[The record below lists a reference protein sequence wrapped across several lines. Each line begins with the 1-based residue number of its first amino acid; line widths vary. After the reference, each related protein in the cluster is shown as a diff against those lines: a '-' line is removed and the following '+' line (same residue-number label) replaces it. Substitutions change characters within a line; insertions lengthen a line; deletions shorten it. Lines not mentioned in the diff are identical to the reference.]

1 MTRRVLALGYGAIA
15 ATAAA
20 ALLAAQHGLASVVQK
35 LSALP
40 ALTLQMGFG
49 GCVLALALA
58 AGLAWF
64 FIARGVQR
72 AELAKLALLK
82 ARDDAIR
89 AESEAN
95 EMAILFRDLNDD
107 VTRLN
112 IELAGKM
119 RQLGE
124 AQEDILRKG
133 KMAQLGAL
141 ITTVGHELRN
151 PMAGVRTTLFAMRR
165 KFKSTSLDLDSYLN
179 RIDGGITRCDLII
192 TKLLDFAYEKE
203 PDLAPGDVDGWLA
216 GVIEEEAKS
225 LPEQICIEC
234 ELGLDGLVTGFDR
247 ARMRR
252 VIHNLLSNAADAL
265 WGLHAP
271 VRDDPCIRVTTSLA
285 ARGVEISIADNGPG
299 ISAEVM
305 VKVRE
310 PLFTTKEFA
319 TGLGIPST
327 EKILALHGGGL
338 DIESA
343 PNKGATFTAW
353 FPLSRAVLQAA

>member
-1 MTRRVLALGYGAIA
+1 MTRRLLALGYGAIA

-20 ALLAAQHGLASVVQK
+20 ALLAVQFRLTQLFQK
-35 LSALP
+35 LSALSAQ
-40 ALTLQMGFG
+40 ALQTGAAAI
-49 GCVLALALA
+49 VIALALA
-58 AGLAWF
+58 AAFSWF
-64 FIARGVQR
+64 FITRSMKR
-72 AELAKLALLK
+72 AELTNSALLK
-82 ARDDAIR
+82 ARDDAVR
-89 AESEAN
+89 AESDAN

-165 KFKSTSLDLDSYLN
+165 KFKSSSLDLDSYLN

-192 TKLLDFAYEKE
+192 TKLLDFAYEKD
-203 PDLAPGDVDGWLA
+203 PDLAPADVDGWLA
-216 GVIEEEAKS
+216 GAIEEEAKA
-225 LPEQICIEC
+225 LPEQIRIEC
-234 ELGLDGLVTGFDR
+234 DLALDGLVTGFDS

-265 WGLHAP
+265 WVSHAP
-271 VRDDPCIRVTTSLA
+271 VRNDPCIRVATSLS

-299 ISAEVM
+299 ISPDVM
-305 VKVRE
+305 EKIRE

-327 EKILALHGGGL
+327 EKILELHGGGL
-338 DIESA
+338 DIASM

-353 FPLSRAVLQAA
+353 FPLSRGVSQAA